1 MYFVSAVIHL
11 VQELK
16 SKRTA
21 DYLVSLVESDVT
33 VWRDGQWELTSSSE
47 LEPGDKILLE
57 AGVKIPCAVKLSAA
71 SDFYISESAITGESD
86 IFEKLTG
93 DVCRAGSM
101 FCGYSDSS
109 CFCNQFFHKG

>member
-1 MYFVSAVIHL
+1 MYFVSAVIRL
-11 VQELK
+11 ELK

-21 DYLVSLVESDVT
+21 DFLAALVETDVT
-33 VWRDGQWELTSSSE
+33 VLRNGQWELTSSSE
-47 LEPGDKILLE
+47 LKPGDKIFLE
-57 AGVKIPCAVKLSAA
+57 AGVIIPCAVKLAAA

-101 FCGYSDSS
+101 FYGYSNSP